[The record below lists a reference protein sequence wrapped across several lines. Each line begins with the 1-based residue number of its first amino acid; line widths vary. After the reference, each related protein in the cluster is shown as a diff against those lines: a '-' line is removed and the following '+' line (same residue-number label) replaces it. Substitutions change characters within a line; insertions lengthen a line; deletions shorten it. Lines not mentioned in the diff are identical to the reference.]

1 MFSIL
6 LSDLCTRMTQ
16 PTETNSELERLAIAT
31 LSRAWQFAQAIEETE
46 EKDQALA
53 NVALIYA
60 ALGQIEL

>member
-1 MFSIL
+1 
-6 LSDLCTRMTQ
+6 MTQ